1 MSAPGQ
7 PHIPVLLDEVI
18 DALAIVPGERHV
30 DATFGA
36 GGYTK
41 AILERG
47 AEVAAF
53 DRDPRAIEGGQTI
66 VAAAEGRLTLIEAP
80 FSTLDDELDLRGLT
94 PVDGVTMDIGVSS
107 MQLDQA
113 ERGFSFQSD
122 GPLDMRMAA
131 EGQTA
136 ADWLNTAEE
145 SEIADV
151 LFQFG
156 EEPRARR
163 VAKSIVSARPLTR
176 TSELANV
183 VRKALGHRPHDKKDP
198 ATRTFQAVRIFINRE
213 LDELVEGLAAAER
226 VLKPGGRLAV
236 VTFHSLEDRLVKR
249 FLRERSGSEPAGS
262 RHRPMAGPRAE
273 PSFEAPAKA
282 VRPGEAELA
291 RNPRA
296 RSATLRVARR
306 TAAAASSFLWQ
317 SDLIPSATPRHIW
330 RWTRSRRMTEVSSV
344 PRCLTQRGQ
353 IGRSCSEAKSMSRRS
368 PQQWHST

>member
-1 MSAPGQ
+1 MSAA

-18 DALAIVPGERHV
+18 DALAIVPGERHI

-36 GGYTK
+36 GGYTN

-53 DRDPRAIEGGQTI
+53 DRDPHAIEGGQTL
-66 VAAAEGRLTLIEAP
+66 VAAADGRLILIEAP
-80 FSTLDDELDLRGLT
+80 FSRLEAELVARDLV

-122 GPLDMRMAA
+122 GPLDMRMGGDGVTAA
-131 EGQTA
+131 E
-136 ADWLNTAEE
+136 WLNSADEA
-145 SEIADV
+145 EIADV
-151 LFQFG
+151 LYQYG
-156 EEPRARR
+156 EEPRSRR
-163 VAKSIVSARPLTR
+163 VAGAIVRARPLTR
-176 TSELANV
+176 TGELANV
-183 VRKALGHRPHDKKDP
+183 VRKALGYKPHDKKDP

-213 LDELVEGLAAAER
+213 LDELAEGLAAAER
-226 VLKPGGRLAV
+226 VLAPGGRLVV

-262 RHRPMAGPRAE
+262 RHRPAIGPRAE
-273 PSFEAPAKA
+273 PSFETPAKA
-282 VRPGEAELA
+282 VRPSEAEIA

-306 TAAAASSFLWQ
+306 TGAA
-317 SDLIPSATPRHIW
+317 P
-330 RWTRSRRMTEVSSV
+330 WT
-344 PRCLTQRGQ
+344 
-353 IGRSCSEAKSMSRRS
+353 SEGMA
-368 PQQWHST
+368 